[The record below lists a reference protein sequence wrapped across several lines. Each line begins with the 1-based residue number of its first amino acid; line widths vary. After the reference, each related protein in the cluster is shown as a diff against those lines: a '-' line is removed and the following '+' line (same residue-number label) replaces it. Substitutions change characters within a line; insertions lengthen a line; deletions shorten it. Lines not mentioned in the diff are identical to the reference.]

1 MVKFDILKLSC
12 GKNLKKKTFCVVK
25 FEKALV
31 RRKLRDKGKNTLVW
45 WKVKKILRFKIEK
58 IQKNRKGKIQKK
70 KSKRKNNSFPVG
82 LDKMCVFCLYPIPDL
97 SAIRKEGQL

>member
-1 MVKFDILKLSC
+1 M
-12 GKNLKKKTFCVVK
+12 VK

-31 RRKLRDKGKNTLVW
+31 RRSLRDKGKNTLVW
-45 WKVKKILRFKIEK
+45 WKVKKILRFKI
-58 IQKNRKGKIQKK
+58 KGKSKK
-70 KSKRKNNSFPVG
+70 KIEKEKSKKKEEKNSSLPIV